1 MDPPEM
7 NSPPLHSRKDQLSI
21 NTFKMRN
28 REMSKRLAR
37 MNGHGDL
44 NQHHLHQQENME
56 SHSPTTTPRVPT
68 TNGETSHS
76 STKPMNADASHSH
89 PSTSTPKPSSYHSPL
104 SPKNAHEY
112 RTMRELLTEGD
123 KRAENQQS
131 PIRTHSNGSQQ
142 LKINQAL
149 QDKLIEKAERESPQ
163 PLDNQQPN
171 EMPTSPMQFSND
183 SNSGDG
189 NFDELQSKFYCFSY

>member
-1 MDPPEM
+1 M
-7 NSPPLHSRKDQLSI
+7 
-21 NTFKMRN
+21 
-28 REMSKRLAR
+28 
-37 MNGHGDL
+37 
-44 NQHHLHQQENME
+44 NQHHHHHQQENME
-56 SHSPTTTPRVPT
+56 SHSPSASPLGPRVPT

-76 STKPMNADASHSH
+76 SAKPMNVDSSH
-89 PSTSTPKPSSYHSPL
+89 PSPSTPKPSSYHSPP
-104 SPKNAHEY
+104 SPKNVLEY

-123 KRAENQQS
+123 KRSESQQS

-149 QDKLIEKAERESPQ
+149 QEKLIEKAERESPQ
-163 PLDNQQPN
+163 PPDNQHQQN

-189 NFDELQSKFYCFSY
+189 NFDELQSELKGNFTILET